1 MEGLIHRA
9 DITRRATTAGQTG
22 WELTPFIEDY
32 HLRIDPISPNQI
44 LREVY
49 AKCTHK
55 AIGDY
60 NKDIDQGMRMV
71 VTSAGPYN
79 GKTLNIAG
87 VHHFDAGTA
96 GGHQTECMLVEIK
109 LSGN

>member
-9 DITRRATTAGQTG
+9 DVYRRGVVAGVSG
-22 WELTPFIEDY
+22 WEITPFIEGY
-32 HLRIDPISPNQI
+32 HLRLDPVSPNQI

-49 AKCTHK
+49 ANCTHK

-60 NKDIDQGMRMV
+60 NKDIDQGMRMT

-79 GKTLNIAG
+79 GKTLHIAG
-87 VHHFDAGTA
+87 VHHFDAGSA
-96 GGHQTECMLVEIK
+96 GGHQTEMMLVEVK
-109 LSGN
+109 L

>member
-9 DITRRATTAGQTG
+9 DIYRRVTAAGQTQ

-32 HLRIDPISPNQI
+32 HLRLDPVSPNQI
-44 LREVY
+44 LREIY

-60 NKDIDQGMRMV
+60 NSDINQGMRMT

-79 GKTLNIAG
+79 GKTLHIAG
-87 VHHFDAGTA
+87 VHHFDAGIA
-96 GGHQTECMLVEIK
+96 GGHQTECMLTEVK
-109 LSGN
+109 LSG